1 MQTHHY
7 SQTDEAVH
15 TVLVAYGPERVC
27 SKWVV
32 LYEPVCTLMCSQ
44 ENAHRSVSMLEA
56 REREPYMVPM
66 LRSSDAVEWMVNGS
80 SCASTSDLLA
90 DGMLASRA
98 AASGRLSTPG
108 DSKSKTVGRHL

>member
-1 MQTHHY
+1 MPT
-7 SQTDEAVH
+7 
-15 TVLVAYGPERVC
+15 
-27 SKWVV
+27 
-32 LYEPVCTLMCSQ
+32 
-44 ENAHRSVSMLEA
+44 VSMLEA
-56 REREPYMVPM
+56 REREPYMLPM

-108 DSKSKTVGRHL
+108 ARAKRWAGIWKR